1 MTQAMST
8 TAKDHDRRTD
18 MEVLFFGVKEVGHTL
33 QITQDLDGTTPE
45 YSGDPGKSI
54 VRLDTNEIIGNVS
67 SDYKV
72 IPHKKVIENIEAVF
86 AANKVEAEVHSVH
99 TGGVTG
105 HRMYVNYILPKLD
118 IKVGNDIYH
127 PYVQA
132 FNSYDKSM
140 SFGTITGLFR
150 SKCSNGILLGVRD
163 TLINAKKHYQSVD
176 LDDMILDID
185 AWFEQIMNYGSKLE
199 KLLTLPIPGT
209 VDDVDWL
216 DSELDKIFERKI
228 HISDFKESGLIEKYK
243 KELGDNQYAIFNALT
258 DFATHSIE
266 DPEKIRSFDM
276 ARKVQRKIT
285 TRFVDAVSV

>member
-1 MTQAMST
+1 MTQAMNT
-8 TAKDHDRRTD
+8 TALDHDRRTD
-18 MEVLFFGVKEVGHTL
+18 MEVLFFGVKEVGHVMDT
-33 QITQDLDGTTPE
+33 DEKYD
-45 YSGDPGKSI
+45 GDPGKSV

-67 SDYKV
+67 SDYKI

-86 AANKVEAEVHSVH
+86 AANDVKAEVHSIH

-105 HRMYVNYILPKLD
+105 HRMYVNYILPDLD
-118 IKVGNDIYH
+118 IKVGDDVYH

-150 SKCSNGILLGVRD
+150 EKCSNGMLLGTRD
-163 TLINAKKHYQSVD
+163 TLINAKKHYQSVN
-176 LDDMILDID
+176 LDDMVLDVD

-199 KLLTLPIPGT
+199 KLLTLPIPGNIT
-209 VDDVDWL
+209 RTDEEPYNWL

-228 HISDFKESGLIEKYK
+228 HISDFKESGLLAKYK
-243 KELGDNQYAIFNALT
+243 KELGDNQYALFNALT